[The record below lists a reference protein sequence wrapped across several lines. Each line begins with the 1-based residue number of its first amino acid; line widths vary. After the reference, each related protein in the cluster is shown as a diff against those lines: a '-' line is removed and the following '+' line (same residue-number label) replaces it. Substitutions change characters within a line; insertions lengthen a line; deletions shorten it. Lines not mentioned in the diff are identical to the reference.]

1 MVLFLEKNGV
11 FLMGKKIACNLQLQ
25 PTSHHFPLP
34 GDAWNLLPCFPA
46 PVGRISC
53 AAARPP
59 RSPETTAR
67 AACRSGPRPC
77 QTRHP
82 WCPSGHGRWNHVEPI
97 HGYSM
102 INVQNM
108 ESLSASVLVTT
119 WVKFGVEK
127 IHKRP
132 NLSGLVPKTFKN
144 KQNCRVH
151 HAFPRFS
158 P

>member
-1 MVLFLEKNGV
+1 
-11 FLMGKKIACNLQLQ
+11 MGKKIACNLQLQ

-132 NLSGLVPKTFKN
+132 NLTVALSQKHLKRTELQSSSCFSQIFPMKVGI
-144 KQNCRVH
+144 NC
-151 HAFPRFS
+151 P
-158 P
+158 